1 MLELAL
7 HILDIAE
14 NSVRASAKTVLI
26 EITEDLGKDRLSFVI
41 RDDGK
46 GMSKAVLEKAMDPF
60 YTSKKVRRVGLGL
73 PMLAEAAGRAGG
85 GFAIESQEG
94 LGTRI
99 TAEFQLSHID
109 RQPLGDITG
118 ALIALIAGNA
128 GVDFVFR
135 YRCGDRLFGFDTKEI
150 RQEIDEIPIQ
160 QVEVLKWIRQ
170 YIREGLIEI
179 GSNA

>member
-26 EITEDLGKDRLSFVI
+26 EITEDCGKDRLSFVI

-73 PMLAEAAGRAGG
+73 PMLAEAARRAGG

-118 ALIALIAGNA
+118 ALTVLIAGNA

-150 RQEIDEIPIQ
+150 RQQIGEIPIQ

-170 YIREGLIEI
+170 YIKEGLIEI